1 MSGPG
6 RSSSRGY
13 ELASNPLGVESEA
26 TAGVSPLVAARL
38 KAGNTL
44 HMLGLGL
51 LFAILCALPL
61 RHSPRR
67 VARANVRGWAGW
79 RSWC

>member
-51 LFAILCALPL
+51 LFAILCAAPSL
-61 RHSPRR
+61 RHSPCC
-67 VARANVRGWAGW
+67 VAR
-79 RSWC
+79 